1 MKKCLL
7 SLCSVQ
13 SFYKTLISSLGL
25 AMVISLLALQGCTSS
40 DEDDASLEAT
50 EPVEATPT
58 ESSET
63 AAEVSAPAESI
74 APAPSDGALAPPAE
88 QPPAMPT
95 EVAPPKAPS
104 TVEASGQLMDTSRR
118 VLYVKVDTAVIRE
131 QPDAKAKV
139 VGKAHRGDHF
149 LVSIEGEWA
158 KTSDGKFISMK
169 VLSER
174 AVGREKKPAN
184 WGQSDGQQEEKPK
197 SKRRSRSKSSNAPSS
212 TTGPY
217 PPLDGA
223 APTTT
228 GSPAESGKPAPADA
242 QPSEPSK

>member
-1 MKKCLL
+1 MKKCPL

-13 SFYKTLISSLGL
+13 SFYKTLTSSLGL
-25 AMVISLLALQGCTSS
+25 AMMISVLALQGCTSS

-50 EPVEATPT
+50 EPVEAAPT

-63 AAEVSAPAESI
+63 GAEVSAPAESI
-74 APAPSDGALAPPAE
+74 APSPSDGALVAPAD
-88 QPPAMPT
+88 QPPAAPT
-95 EVAPPKAPS
+95 EVVPPTPPS
-104 TVEASGQLMDTSRR
+104 SVETSGQVMDTSRR

-131 QPDAKAKV
+131 QPDVKSKV

-149 LVSIEGEWA
+149 LVSIDGEWA

-184 WGQSDGQQEEKPK
+184 WGQGDGQQEEKPK
-197 SKRRSRSKSSNAPSS
+197 SKRRSRSKSSNTPGS
-212 TTGPY
+212 TSGPY
-217 PPLDGA
+217 PPIDGA
-223 APTTT
+223 APAAT